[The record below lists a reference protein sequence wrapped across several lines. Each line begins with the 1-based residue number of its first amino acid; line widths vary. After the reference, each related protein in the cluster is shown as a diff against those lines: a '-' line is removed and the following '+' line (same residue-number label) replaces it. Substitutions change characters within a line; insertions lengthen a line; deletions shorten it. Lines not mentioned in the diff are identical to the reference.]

1 MKITRRT
8 LLAGAAGAT
17 AMLGAPSILR
27 AQEKTL
33 KIGGLRLI
41 HSISPHFYERF
52 AIPGY
57 KVEVI
62 TFDSPT
68 DGKNAVVTRS
78 VEFGMF
84 GAAAAILGGAAGEPL
99 TVIAAAC
106 NGGMGVIAKKDLPI
120 ASVKD
125 LKGRK
130 VAIWPGSTQEV
141 FIMERL
147 RMEGLSIRDVTA
159 VRVPF
164 GEMHA
169 ALMRGDVD
177 AYVGAEPT
185 PGLSIATGEGKLVEY
200 PYSTSMGSLNMV
212 TATHEK
218 MLTENPEL
226 VRAFLKMHRQ
236 ATEFAEGN
244 REAKIEMA
252 IAKLGARRE
261 ALEKAVGNVEL
272 TWRMDETMIRRTK
285 TYAAQMLELKQIR
298 ALPDFDKFLS
308 PKFNDEIAKQSV

>member
-1 MKITRRT
+1 MTITRRT
-8 LLAGAAGAT
+8 LLAAAAGAS
-17 AMLGAPSILR
+17 ALVAAPSILR

-41 HSISPHFYERF
+41 HSITPHFYEKF
-52 AIPGY
+52 PIPGY

-78 VEFGMF
+78 VDFGMF

-106 NGGMGVIAKKDLPI
+106 NRGMGVIAKANLPI

-130 VAIWPGSTQEV
+130 IAIWPGSTQEV

-147 RMEGLSIRDVTA
+147 RMEGLSIRDVTP

-169 ALMRGDVD
+169 ALMRGDVEG
-177 AYVGAEPT
+177 YVGAEPT
-185 PGLSIATGEGKLVEY
+185 PGLSLATGEGKLVEY
-200 PYSTSMGSLNMV
+200 PYGTSMGSLNMV

-218 MLTENPEL
+218 MLSENSDL

-236 ATEFAEGN
+236 ATEHAEGN

-272 TWRMDETMIRRTK
+272 TWRMDETMIQRTK

-308 PKFNDEIAKQSV
+308 PKFNDEIAKLAV

>member
-1 MKITRRT
+1 MRITRRR
-8 LLAGAAGAT
+8 LLAGAAGVS
-17 AMLGAPSILR
+17 AMLAAPGILR

-33 KIGGLRLI
+33 KMGALRLI
-41 HSISPHFYERF
+41 HSITPHFYEKF

-57 KVEVI
+57 KIEVI

-78 VEFGMF
+78 VDFGMF

-106 NGGMGVIAKKDLPI
+106 NRGMGVIAKSGAPI
-120 ASVKD
+120 SSVKD

-130 VAIWPGSTQEV
+130 IAIWPGSTQEV
-141 FIMERL
+141 FIMNRL
-147 RMEGLSIRDVTA
+147 RMEGLSIKDVTP

-169 ALMRGDVD
+169 ALVRGDVE

-185 PGLSIATGEGKLVEY
+185 PGLSLATGEGKLVEY
-200 PYSTSMGSLNMV
+200 PYSTPMGTLNMV

-218 MLTENPEL
+218 MLTENPDL

-236 ATEFAEGN
+236 ATEYAEGN
-244 REAKIEMA
+244 REEKIAMSV
-252 IAKLGARRE
+252 AKLGAKRE

-272 TWRMDETMIRRTK
+272 TWRMDDLMIQRTK
-285 TYAAQMLELKQIR
+285 TYAEQMLELKQIR
-298 ALPDFDKFLS
+298 ALPDYAKFLN
-308 PKFNDEIAKQSV
+308 PKFNDEVAKGV

>member
-1 MKITRRT
+1 MKITRRH
-8 LLAGAAGAT
+8 LLAGAAGVS
-17 AMLGAPSILR
+17 AMLAAPSIGR

-41 HSISPHFYERF
+41 HSISPHFYEKF
-52 AIPGY
+52 AIPGH
-57 KVEVI
+57 KIEVI

-78 VEFGMF
+78 VDFGMF

-106 NGGMGVIAKKDLPI
+106 NRGMAVIAKSSAPV
-120 ASVKD
+120 ATVKD

-147 RMEGLSIRDVTA
+147 RMEGLSIKEVTP

-169 ALMRGDVD
+169 ALVRGDVE

-185 PGLSIATGEGKLVEY
+185 PGLSLATGEGKLVEY

-218 MLTENPEL
+218 MLTEKPDL

-252 IAKLGARRE
+252 MAKLGAKRE

-272 TWRMDETMIRRTK
+272 TWRMDDLMIQRTK
-285 TYAAQMLELKQIR
+285 TYAQQMLELKQIR
-298 ALPDFDKFLS
+298 ALPDFAKFLN
-308 PKFNDEIAKQSV
+308 PKFNDEVAKGA

>member
-1 MKITRRT
+1 MKITRRH
-8 LLAGAAGAT
+8 LLAGAAGLSAVL
-17 AMLGAPSILR
+17 AAPRILR

-33 KIGGLRLI
+33 KVGALRLI
-41 HSISPHFYERF
+41 HSITPHFYERF
-52 AIPGY
+52 PIQGY

-78 VEFGMF
+78 VDFGMF
-84 GAAAAILGGAAGEPL
+84 GAAAAILGGAAGEPVS
-99 TVIAAAC
+99 VIAAAC
-106 NGGMGVIAKKDLPI
+106 NRGMGVIAKASAPI
-120 ASVKD
+120 ASIKD

-147 RMEGLSIRDVTA
+147 RMEGLSIKDVTP

-169 ALMRGDVD
+169 ALVRGDVD

-185 PGLSIATGEGKLVEY
+185 PGLSLATGEGKLVEY
-200 PYSTSMGSLNMV
+200 PYSTSMGTLNMV

-218 MLTENPEL
+218 MLADNPDL

-236 ATEFAEGN
+236 ATEYAEGN
-244 REAKIEMA
+244 REEKINMA
-252 IAKLGARRE
+252 IAKLGAKRE
-261 ALEKAVGNVEL
+261 ALEKAIGNVEL
-272 TWRMDETMIRRTK
+272 TWRMDDLMIKRTK
-285 TYAAQMLELKQIR
+285 IYAQQMLELKQIR
-298 ALPDFDKFLS
+298 ALPDYAKFLA
-308 PKFNDEIAKQSV
+308 PKLNDEVAKGA